1 MKTIAICN
9 QKGGVGKTTTAIELA
24 VCLHNK
30 NKKVLLVDFDQ
41 QGNLSQYVDISK
53 DKNIYGVLHV
63 DYPLEEAIQSKEFF
77 DVIASSKQLTRADRE
92 FIGQDDVYLLSDV
105 FEMISDRYDFVII
118 DNSPSRN
125 ILLNMAYVA
134 ADYVIVPTECDAGSI
149 SGILAI
155 EEDIKSLRE
164 SRNAMSHATIAAIIL
179 TKYEK
184 TIMHETAKEELE
196 EIASTE
202 IKGNPFVM
210 IVRKS
215 IRASEAKSMLKSM
228 QEYDKYGNPA
238 TDYRKIT
245 DKLLKEV

>member
-30 NKKVLLVDFDQ
+30 DKKVLLVDFDQ
-41 QGNLSQYVDISK
+41 QGNLSQYVDIEEK
-53 DKNIYGVLHV
+53 KNIYGVLHAE
-63 DYPLEEAIQSKEFF
+63 YPLEDAIQHKKHF
-77 DVIASSKQLTRADRE
+77 DVIASSKSLTRADRE
-92 FIGQDDVYLLSDV
+92 FVGQDDVYLLSDV
-105 FEMISDRYDFVII
+105 FDMIRDDYDFIII
-118 DNSPSRN
+118 DTSPSRN

-134 ADYVIVPTECDAGSI
+134 ADHVIVPTECDAGSI

-155 EEDIKSLRE
+155 EEDIKALRE
-164 SRNAMSHATIAAIIL
+164 SRNTMSHATMIAIIL
-179 TKYEK
+179 NKYEK
-184 TIMHETAKEELE
+184 TIMHETAKEQLE
-196 EIASTE
+196 SVAETE

-215 IRASEAKSMLKSM
+215 IRASEAKSMLQSM

-238 TDYRKIT
+238 TDYRKIA
-245 DKLLKEV
+245 DRLLKEV